1 MDIFTD
7 SDFSAPANGTI
18 PLGTDL
24 HFRIQVVTF
33 GIDTEVHLLNCRAT
47 NSSDPDDT
55 AAAVYPIIE
64 DG

>member
-33 GIDTEVHLLNCRAT
+33 GIDTEVHLINCRAT
-47 NSSDPDDT
+47 TSSDPNDDG
-55 AAAVYPIIE
+55 AKVYQIIE

>member
-1 MDIFTD
+1 MEIFTD
-7 SDFSAPANGTI
+7 GGFLMPASDTI
-18 PLGTDL
+18 FLRTKL
-24 HFRIQVVTF
+24 HFRIEVVTF

>member
-1 MDIFTD
+1 MEIFTD
-7 SDFSAPANGTI
+7 GGFSKPASGTI
-18 PLGTDL
+18 LLRTKL
-24 HFRIQVVTF
+24 HFRIEVVTF